1 MKRLKR
7 IFLVSILLF
16 SFLISCISYGA
27 TSNNGGYTIKFVSS
41 DITNYPR
48 VRLYYKIYDSN
59 GKVVNNFKIKTVVLW
74 EKIAGGEY
82 LQIEVRLHE
91 LLSEREG
98 LSTSLVIDK
107 SGSMNVSAI
116 SKIKSVLTQFVNSM
130 NFGIGDKSELLVF
143 DEVVET
149 LSSFTNNQTSLLNAI
164 NKISKGKGRTAL
176 YNALYEG
183 IKDSKNQE
191 GARCVIGF
199 TDGVDNESTK
209 TVNNVISYSKK
220 QQVPVYIV
228 GAGKKLKEEELKKIA
243 SDTGGKYWNINDLQE
258 FYAILRDIYEEE
270 KNSWY
275 IDYITDPT
283 IDEDVLRRIKII
295 VDDGNYQIETE
306 DDIEFVKRDGAIKPI
321 QPVQPVVP
329 VQPNPPEN
337 DLDKDLND
345 SIKENPPKADAWY
358 KTKSGL
364 WNYFINN
371 RRTTKKGWFDAIAD
385 GQRYYLDPDNN
396 GVMLVGCQQIGGDWY
411 YFNERHNTEENW
423 VDIGGGWYESLGK
436 QIIAYGS
443 LIRNDVVDGIA
454 VDANGRASRA
464 PSH

>member
-82 LQIEVRLHE
+82 LQREVRLHE

-183 IKDSKNQE
+183 IKDAKNQE

-228 GAGKKLKEEELKKIA
+228 GAGKKLKEEDLKKIA

-295 VDDGNYQIETE
+295 VDDGNYKLETE
-306 DDIEFVKRDGAIKPI
+306 DDIEFVKRDGDIKPI

-337 DLDKDLND
+337 GLDKDLND

-364 WNYFINN
+364 WYYFLEDGV
-371 RRTTKKGWFDAIAD
+371 TKATGWNVEKDD
-385 GQRYYLDPDNN
+385 NQTYYLDPNT
-396 GVMLVGCQQIGGDWY
+396 GVMAVGWTYIDGSWY
-411 YFNERHNTEENW
+411 YFNESHENEPNW
-423 VDIGGGWYESLGK
+423 YETGGGFYDSFGKKIKSYGSMFRDEMTPDGKRVDIFGK
-436 QIIAYGS
+436 LVQ
-443 LIRNDVVDGIA
+443 
-454 VDANGRASRA
+454 
-464 PSH
+464 